1 MKTPTSSTFGTEET
15 GIPNCIIIK
24 AFPMGEI
31 LGKMTK
37 NCMKITKSTFLGQN
51 SVGAI
56 KAKANSGGSEGIPGS
71 SQTPPWETW
80 S

>member
-1 MKTPTSSTFGTEET
+1 
-15 GIPNCIIIK
+15 
-24 AFPMGEI
+24 MGEI

-71 SQTPPWETW
+71 SQTPLWETW